1 MAKDRTVAF
10 KQSTLLPNIEIRI
23 ADKSS
28 ACYDAHSHDE
38 FSFGVIQQGAAHYRN
53 LGSQHQIGRGDIVT
67 INPSD
72 IHSCNP
78 VTVSWS
84 YNMLFVDT
92 HWMGNI
98 QQQITGDRQYD
109 YCAFLHDYEK
119 GGEVRNS
126 FQKLYTSCE
135 TESPYKTG
143 RNQIVLLLLYG
154 LGCRVSELISLSLSD
169 YNEAEMYIK
178 LTGKGDKERL
188 VPIGGIALKY
198 IRFYEEA
205 TRNHTTPK
213 KADQDI
219 LFLNRRGARLTRVM
233 IFTIVKQLAKAAGIS
248 KTVSPHTLRHSFATH
263 LKDGGA
269 DLRAVQDMLGHES
282 ITTTEIYTHLD
293 VSYLK
298 DTITQFHPRA

>member
-98 QQQITGDRQYD
+98 QQQGIDNTIIVRFCTITRKGARLET
-109 YCAFLHDYEK
+109 AFK
-119 GGEVRNS
+119 S
-126 FQKLYTSCE
+126 FT
-135 TESPYKTG
+135 
-143 RNQIVLLLLYG
+143 LLLLTVTPI
-154 LGCRVSELISLSLSD
+154 LRPKLIFMILLKNVSSSRTPIPCVQRPC
-169 YNEAEMYIK
+169 Y
-178 LTGKGDKERL
+178 LTFS
-188 VPIGGIALKY
+188 A
-198 IRFYEEA
+198 
-205 TRNHTTPK
+205 
-213 KADQDI
+213 
-219 LFLNRRGARLTRVM
+219 
-233 IFTIVKQLAKAAGIS
+233 
-248 KTVSPHTLRHSFATH
+248 
-263 LKDGGA
+263 
-269 DLRAVQDMLGHES
+269 
-282 ITTTEIYTHLD
+282 
-293 VSYLK
+293 
-298 DTITQFHPRA
+298 